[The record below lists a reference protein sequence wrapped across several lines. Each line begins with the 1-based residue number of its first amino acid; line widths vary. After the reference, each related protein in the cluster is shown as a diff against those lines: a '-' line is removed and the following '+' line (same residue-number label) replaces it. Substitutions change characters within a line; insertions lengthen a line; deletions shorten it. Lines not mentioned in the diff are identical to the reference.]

1 MNTKRDYRTL
11 DMFENGVYENE
22 DTPIEIINE
31 PKLLIH
37 KRNEI
42 PLFLVPDSSQAAVK
56 SVWTN
61 GINEVFVPLQVQYS
75 NKTRIQKKSII
86 LINSIFFS

>member
-1 MNTKRDYRTL
+1 MNKKRDYSTL

-42 PLFLVPDSSQAAVK
+42 PLFLVSDSSQATVK
-56 SVWTN
+56 SESTY
-61 GINEVFVPLQVQYS
+61 GINEVFIPLQVQYS
-75 NKTRIQKKSII
+75 NKTKI
-86 LINSIFFS
+86 